1 MKVSCQLENPDYQPK
16 VNTQTWTPTPTHEY
30 MCVCV
35 VKIMEFCRM
44 CVLCVTCCI
53 AFQVVKLQAAIKFS
67 EEDYPNAKV
76 CVYVCVCM
84 YMCVCVCVCVC
95 GYLRDEALLHV
106 TFSSSSL
113 FLVAGR
119 RCVHQ
124 VILTVS
130 TTWAVF
136 CTRWRWVVMVII
148 VSDSNGKVMLYEW
161 WSSEWVSEWVS
172 RWISEWVGEWC

>member
-1 MKVSCQLENPDYQPK
+1 
-16 VNTQTWTPTPTHEY
+16 
-30 MCVCV
+30 
-35 VKIMEFCRM
+35 M

-53 AFQVVKLQAAIKFS
+53 AFQVVKLAAIKFS

-113 FLVAGR
+113 FLVAGGD
-119 RCVHQ
+119 
-124 VILTVS
+124 VS
-130 TTWAVF
+130 INGDPDSEYN
-136 CTRWRWVVMVII
+136 MV
-148 VSDSNGKVMLYEW
+148 LY
-161 WSSEWVSEWVS
+161 SVA
-172 RWISEWVGEWC
+172 R

>member
-1 MKVSCQLENPDYQPK
+1 
-16 VNTQTWTPTPTHEY
+16 
-30 MCVCV
+30 
-35 VKIMEFCRM
+35 M

-113 FLVAGR
+113 FLVAGGDD
-119 RCVHQ
+119 VHQ
-124 VILTVS
+124 V
-130 TTWAVF
+130 
-136 CTRWRWVVMVII
+136 VVMVIVGCILYQVI
-148 VSDSNGKVMLYEW
+148 VVMVSSDGDSNGKVMLM
-161 WSSEWVSEWVS
+161 SS
-172 RWISEWVGEWC
+172 RWR